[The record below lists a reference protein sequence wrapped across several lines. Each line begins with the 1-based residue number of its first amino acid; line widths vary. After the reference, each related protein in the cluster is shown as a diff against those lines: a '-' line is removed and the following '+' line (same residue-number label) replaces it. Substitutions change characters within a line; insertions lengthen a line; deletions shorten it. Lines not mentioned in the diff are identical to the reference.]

1 MPLAVRVRSPIGR
14 PERSR
19 TISTASVP
27 LAGQAHASRVS
38 FLARPRTHTAG
49 HEGEVE

>member
-19 TISTASVP
+19 TISSASVP

-38 FLARPRTHTAG
+38 FLGGRVLTLPARSCPS
-49 HEGEVE
+49 